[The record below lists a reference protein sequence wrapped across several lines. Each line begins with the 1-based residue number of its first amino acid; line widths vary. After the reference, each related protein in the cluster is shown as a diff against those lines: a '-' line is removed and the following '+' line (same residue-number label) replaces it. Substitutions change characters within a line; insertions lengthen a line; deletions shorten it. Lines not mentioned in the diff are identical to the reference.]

1 MDELYMEWLLQDP
14 DYMMQLEWEQSNFP
28 SA

>member
-1 MDELYMEWLLQDP
+1 MDELYMEVLMQDHE
-14 DYMMQLEWEQSNFP
+14 YMMQLEWEQSNVP